1 MAYPLYPSILPFL
14 FFSFFF
20 FLAPMIPIRDTC
32 GDNEINR
39 ELQFILHAEWWN
51 FYSTFLCKTR
61 VRHKRTNR
69 WDGIRISTIISS
81 SVSTGLFYLSV
92 YPRIESFTFL
102 FFFFLHIPRWKAY
115 ESESKRDRRKWFPF
129 SFAFIAKKNFF
140 PGNCLGRNQLIRPC
154 VPLSRNIKNTN
165 DKTKESRQTLS
176 LRVFPDN
183 PVYRTPEG
191 RKNRPLLIITNF
203 YLLSMQIITA

>member
-1 MAYPLYPSILPFL
+1 MYSPRKHAFALFSFIFYPRIDCKIIITIMAYPLYPSILPFL

-32 GDNEINR
+32 GEINR

-102 FFFFLHIPRWKAY
+102 FFFFFSIYHDEKHTKAKVKGIVGSGFHFHSLSSRRRIFSL
-115 ESESKRDRRKWFPF
+115 EIVSEG
-129 SFAFIAKKNFF
+129 IN
-140 PGNCLGRNQLIRPC
+140 
-154 VPLSRNIKNTN
+154 
-165 DKTKESRQTLS
+165 
-176 LRVFPDN
+176 
-183 PVYRTPEG
+183 
-191 RKNRPLLIITNF
+191 
-203 YLLSMQIITA
+203 